1 MKPVS
6 ELRKKVAARADKK
19 AQVYSTSEARA
30 NFAEA
35 LETAQLENAVI
46 GFDRYG
52 RPVAALVSIDAV
64 RLLAG
69 NDHDVEPATRE
80 KIKRLAGIFLHNLP
94 ANRFFVPKKATP
106 KPTLKSKTKA
116 APAKQAK
123 KKVVFGKKKAP
134 AKAKKRRKTMGNGP

>member
-1 MKPVS
+1 MKPVR
-6 ELRKKVAARADKK
+6 ELRKKVAARAGKK

-69 NDHDVEPATRE
+69 RDQEVEPATQD
-80 KIKRLAGIFLHNLP
+80 KIRRLASIFLHSLP
-94 ANRFFVPKKATP
+94 A
-106 KPTLKSKTKA
+106 SKTVAPKA
-116 APAKQAK
+116 AAKPVRAPRPAKQAPP
-123 KKVVFGKKKAP
+123 KKKAAAAKKKPP
-134 AKAKKRRKTMGNGP
+134 AKAKRRRKIMGKGP

>member
-1 MKPVS
+1 MKPVR
-6 ELRKKVAARADKK
+6 ELRKKVAARVEKK
-19 AQVYSTSEARA
+19 AQIYSTSEARA

-69 NDHDVEPATRE
+69 RAQEVEPATQE

-94 ANRFFVPKKATP
+94 ASKNVMQSAPPKGRRAARPAKKA
-106 KPTLKSKTKA
+106 SA
-116 APAKQAK
+116 AK
-123 KKVVFGKKKAP
+123 KKSAAGKKKAP
-134 AKAKKRRKTMGNGP
+134 AKPKRRRKAMGKGA

>member
-1 MKPVS
+1 MKPVR
-6 ELRKKVAARADKK
+6 ELRKKVAARAEKK

-69 NDHDVEPATRE
+69 RDQEVEPATQE
-80 KIKRLAGIFLHNLP
+80 KIRRLASIFLHALP
-94 ANRFFVPKKATP
+94 ASKAVAP
-106 KPTLKSKTKA
+106 KA
-116 APAKQAK
+116 APKPVRAKRPAKNVAPPKKKLAAAK
-123 KKVVFGKKKAP
+123 KKPP
-134 AKAKKRRKTMGNGP
+134 AKAKRRRKTMGKGP

>member
-1 MKPVS
+1 MKPVR
-6 ELRKKVAARADKK
+6 ELRKKVAARAEKK

-64 RLLAG
+64 RILAG
-69 NDHDVEPATRE
+69 RANEVEQVTQE
-80 KIKRLAGIFLHNLP
+80 KIGRLANIFLYTLP
-94 ANRFFVPKKATP
+94 AN
-106 KPTLKSKTKA
+106 KTVESKA
-116 APAKQAK
+116 APKPVRAKRPTKKVASPK
-123 KKVVFGKKKAP
+123 KKVAAAKKKAP
-134 AKAKKRRKTMGNGP
+134 AKAKRRRKTMGKGP